1 MKWFLCLITKFEKTI
16 LMKTLKS
23 LSLMLMF
30 ILSVLMVSAQKSA
43 NTNIDKITAAY
54 LGVKNALAA
63 GNGTAAGA
71 KGKELFE
78 ALSAQPEKG
87 LKPDQAKLLGNYL
100 DKLKFDSRHISETT
114 AVDHQREHFAELS
127 KNMYAV
133 LKGLKVNTSTLYVQY
148 CPMKKA
154 YWLSET
160 SAIKNPYYN
169 DEMTTCGSTKA
180 ILAPAK

>member
-1 MKWFLCLITKFEKTI
+1 MIMKILRTFSIILIMASPT
-16 LMKTLKS
+16 LMA
-23 LSLMLMF
+23 M
-30 ILSVLMVSAQKSA
+30 AQKSA

-71 KGKELFE
+71 NAKELFD
-78 ALSAQPEKG
+78 ALSAQPDKG
-87 LKPDQAKLLGNYL
+87 MNPGQQKLLNSYL

-114 AVDHQREHFAELS
+114 AVDHQREHFASLS
-127 KNMYAV
+127 KNMYEV
-133 LKGLKVNTSTLYVQY
+133 LNGLKMNNSTLYEQY

-160 SAIKNPYYN
+160 PTIKNPYYS
-169 DEMTTCGSTKA
+169 DKMMATCGSTKA
-180 ILAPAK
+180 TLTPGK